1 MRVDMASK
9 TLQLYAVLGCAEVLY
24 SVWSAG
30 FARAGKEL
38 VLLLCFAP
46 WLLVL
51 GALSDGCKAGIF
63 RLLTG
68 ALSLLCAALIPAA
81 VYFGIVDAFLAGGL
95 LQAAGWYLCL
105 WGMLLLLVFVKKCL
119 GVD

>member
-81 VYFGIVDAFLAGGL
+81 VAGAVLITAGVV
-95 LQAAGWYLCL
+95 AASHTPQE
-105 WGMLLLLVFVKKCL
+105 KAARS
-119 GVD
+119 